1 MTHKLISIEK
11 AAEWLGV
18 PLESVLEFVR
28 KGWLTPDVPGE
39 VSYFDASKVQ
49 RLKQR
54 LSRLR
59 RKKLLS
65 WSIFGAIAGA
75 ALVAL
80 FVQTRSAD
88 SK

>member
-1 MTHKLISIEK
+1 MTHKLISNQR

-49 RLKQR
+49 RLKRR

-59 RKKLLS
+59 RKRLLG
-65 WSIFGAIAGA
+65 WTIFGAVAGV

-80 FVQTRSAD
+80 FAQQA
-88 SK
+88 KE

>member
-1 MTHKLISIEK
+1 MTHKLISNQR

-39 VSYFDASKVQ
+39 VTYFDASKVQ
-49 RLKQR
+49 RLKRR

-59 RKKLLS
+59 RKRLLG
-65 WSIFGAIAGA
+65 WTIFGAVAGV

-80 FVQTRSAD
+80 FAQQA
-88 SK
+88 KE